1 MSAEL
6 GRFLSFAFANA
17 DVLVEVDS
25 RGAVTFATGALQTL
39 LGMADGVIGL
49 PVEELIAPGDRGL
62 VRRLIRTLP
71 PNSRLAPRTVALAS
85 GSGAATL
92 CGYRLGRASSV
103 QLTLTRVGGMAATS
117 ALAPRDRETGLI
129 EADAFEA
136 QLAERF
142 GLAASGGSPKLSLVR
157 IADFGQ
163 IKSSLAP
170 DVLAAL
176 LEEVGSLLRL
186 YATDDALAGRLGEN
200 RFGIVHAESIA
211 ASRIAAEIREA
222 GRALAPDAPTLT
234 VQNTTLDLTAPGLS
248 REDAGRVLVFAV
260 RHFAENDAS
269 VDLSSMSDA
278 LHMMVDQTVGRVAS
292 LRSTINGRG
301 VSLQFQAI
309 VDSRTSA
316 LHHYEALARF
326 PDGAAGPTIAF
337 AESIGLV
344 QEVDL
349 LVAQKAIDLLN
360 AQRKNPDLK
369 LAVNM
374 SAASL
379 ESDIFLAAYRKLFAR
394 SPELRPRVF
403 IEVTESHTITDLAR
417 AARVLA
423 ELRQGG
429 QPICLD
435 DFGAGA
441 ASFPYLQALP
451 IDYVKV
457 DGSYIKRLGRSTR
470 DDAILK
476 GMVGLCRDIGVKVI
490 AEMVETAD
498 QAVQVAAL
506 GIALSQG
513 YHFARPSDMPDY
525 EPISRPQPGGASRRR
540 GAQETWG

>member
-25 RGAVTFATGALQTL
+25 RGYVTFATGALQTL

-49 PVEELIAPGDRGL
+49 PIEELIASDDRGL

-71 PNSRLAPRTVALAS
+71 ANARLAPRTVTLAA
-85 GSGAATL
+85 GSGTVLL

-103 QLTLTRVGGMAATS
+103 QLTLTRVSGIASSAAT
-117 ALAPRDRETGLI
+117 APRDRETGLI
-129 EADAFEA
+129 RAEAFQN

-142 GLAASGGSPKLSLVR
+142 GVGGPGGTPKLSLMR

-163 IKSSLAP
+163 VKSSLAP
-170 DVLAAL
+170 EVLSAL
-176 LEEVGSLLRL
+176 LEEIGSLLRIH
-186 YATDDALAGRLGEN
+186 AADDSLAGRLAEN
-200 RFGIVHAESIA
+200 RFGIVHADTVTTN
-211 ASRIAAEIREA
+211 RIAAEIQEA
-222 GRALAPDAPTLT
+222 GRNLAPDAPALT
-234 VQNTTLDLTAPGLS
+234 VQNTTLDLAAPGLS
-248 REDAGRVLVFAV
+248 REDTGRVLVFAV
-260 RHFAENDAS
+260 RHFAENDAAL
-269 VDLSSMSDA
+269 DISSMSEA
-278 LHMMVDQTVGRVAS
+278 LQLMVDRTVGRVAS

-301 VSLQFQAI
+301 ISLQFQPI
-309 VDSRTSA
+309 VDSRTAA

-360 AQRKNPDLK
+360 TQRGNPSLK

-379 ESDIFLAAYRKLFAR
+379 ESDIFLAAYRKLFTR
-394 SPELRPRVF
+394 SPELRTRIF
-403 IEVTESHTITDLAR
+403 IEVTESHSITDLER
-417 AARVLA
+417 ATRVLGD
-423 ELRQGG
+423 LRRSG

-451 IDYVKV
+451 LDYVKI
-457 DGSYIKRLGRSTR
+457 DGSYIKRMGKGGR
-470 DDAILK
+470 DDALLK
-476 GMVGLCRDIGVKVI
+476 GMVALCRDIGVKVI
-490 AEMVETAD
+490 AEMVETAE
-498 QAVQVAAL
+498 QAAQVAAL
-506 GIALSQG
+506 GIALTQG
-513 YHFARPSDMPDY
+513 YHFGRPSDMPDY
-525 EPISRPQPGGASRRR
+525 EPVSRPMAGTAGRRR
-540 GAQETWG
+540 GPQETWG